1 MTPDLDTPDVQT
13 PGWRP
18 ERFPAPMTAAEAEH
32 EAEETLLD
40 VDSFTDWLYSQCVG
54 KSAFQNLYW
63 LKGSVQIERDY
74 DNARGYSVA
83 ELVALFL
90 LSPSDKV
97 LRACRDELAR
107 RYLAEQRQA
116 KNELFPGTLDA
127 LDRLSVRGGVA

>member
-1 MTPDLDTPDVQT
+1 MTRDIDTPDVQT
-13 PGWRP
+13 ASAYRQEPVYL
-18 ERFPAPMTAAEAEH
+18 TAEQIQH
-32 EAEETLLD
+32 EEEETLLD

-97 LRACRDELAR
+97 LRACRDELVK
-107 RYLAEQRQA
+107 RYL
-116 KNELFPGTLDA
+116 
-127 LDRLSVRGGVA
+127 RGEA